1 MATSLNLR
9 TGARYEV
16 TLMGN
21 QRWVR
26 AARILKVLPDVLLL
40 QLDDGQQLTVP
51 RTAVLSARPLD
62 GQAPGGNDQAAARA
76 NAEPPPG
83 KRRVLLFHLYQ

>member
-26 AARILKVLPDVLLL
+26 AARILKVLPDVVVL

-51 RTAVLSARPLD
+51 RTAVLSARPLA
-62 GQAPGGNDQAAARA
+62 GQAPPGSDQAPARA
-76 NAEPPPG
+76 NAHPPAA
-83 KRRVLLFHLYQ
+83 R